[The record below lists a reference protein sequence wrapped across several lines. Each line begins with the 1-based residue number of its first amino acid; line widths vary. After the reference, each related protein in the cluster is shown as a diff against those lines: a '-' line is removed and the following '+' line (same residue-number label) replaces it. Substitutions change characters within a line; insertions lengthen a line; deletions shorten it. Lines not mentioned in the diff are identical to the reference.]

1 MTEEI
6 WKEIDGWS
14 DYKVSNMGRV
24 MSYCRDR
31 DGKLLSQATY
41 KRGGYKY
48 IALGNIDKKTQK
60 KYKIHR
66 LVALNFIPNPDNMLE
81 VDHIDQNTAN
91 NHISNLR
98 WSTPSLQQLNT
109 SRTRTDIEEQD
120 PKKRRN
126 EIEKLRKQKIV
137 NSKRHYCNT
146 CNYAYE
152 SNSALEKHYKTKKHH
167 DNLTKANI

>member
-1 MTEEI
+1 MTEL

-14 DYKVSNMGRV
+14 NYKVSTFGNV
-24 MSYCRDR
+24 KSYCRYR

-66 LVALNFIPNPDNMLE
+66 LVALNFIPNPDNLLE

-109 SRTRTDIEEQD
+109 SRTRTDILETD

-126 EIEKLRKQKIV
+126 EIEKIRKRQIIV
-137 NSKRHYCNT
+137 SKKFYCNT
-146 CNYAYE
+146 CNKAFVG
-152 SNSALEKHYKTKKHH
+152 NHNLQTHYTSKKHI
-167 DNLTKANI
+167 TKANI

>member
-1 MTEEI
+1 MTEL
-6 WKEIDGWS
+6 WKEIDGWT
-14 DYKVSNMGRV
+14 DYKVSTFGRV
-24 MSYCRDR
+24 KSYCRYR

-66 LVALNFIPNPDNMLE
+66 LVALNFIPNPDNLLE

-109 SRTRTDIEEQD
+109 SRTRTDILETD

-126 EIEKLRKQKIV
+126 EIEKIRKRQIIV
-137 NSKRHYCNT
+137 SKKFYCNT
-146 CNYAYE
+146 CNKAFVG
-152 SNSALEKHYKTKKHH
+152 NHNLQTHYTSKKHI
-167 DNLTKANI
+167 TKANI

>member
-1 MTEEI
+1 MEEEL

-14 DYKVSNMGRV
+14 GYKVSTFGNV
-24 MSYCRDR
+24 MSFRKYR

-66 LVALNFIPNPDNMLE
+66 LVALNFIPNPDNLLE
-81 VDHIDQNTAN
+81 VDHIDRNTAN

-109 SRTRTDIEEQD
+109 SRTRIDIEEQD
-120 PKKRRN
+120 PKKRRVITTRQSN
-126 EIEKLRKQKIV
+126 QRVKDSKKYYCKICDFAAQSQYDL
-137 NSKRHYCNT
+137 NIHLNAPTLKYLH
-146 CNYAYE
+146 
-152 SNSALEKHYKTKKHH
+152 
-167 DNLTKANI
+167 NLP